1 MARPSN
7 WNHLGGTPKV
17 GTTWGCRGG
26 LKGGDSRG
34 GWAGNS
40 SLSLLRRSLSSACGS
55 VWRVSWISRPFG
67 GRNLDVDQ
75 LQGGELLQDASWA
88 EARGER
94 GQPSCQRHRDRRQD
108 LMAPSNP
115 SSTTSSIGS
124 PRPTAPRTR
133 PRSAIPT
140 SAGRATTIRRS
151 HPGPP
156 RPQCAPHRANR
167 REPAPRPRQTAQ
179 NGLTQNH
186 VR

>member
-1 MARPSN
+1 MGVPRWLEGRRFSGR
-7 WNHLGGTPKV
+7 LGWQFELEFV
-17 GTTWGCRGG
+17 EEELEFG
-26 LKGGDSRG
+26 LRLGV
-34 GWAGNS
+34 AGE
-40 SLSLLRRSLSSACGS
+40 LDLAP
-55 VWRVSWISRPFG
+55 VG